1 MRSLRVFPTSAFF
14 GQTTREV
21 AEGPKVFLAEPACF
35 SKDSV
40 NTLGVEAEVE
50 GVFEKERKQKGTALF
65 PDLIG

>member
-1 MRSLRVFPTSAFF
+1 LRSLSVFPTSAFF

-21 AEGPKVFLAEPACF
+21 AEAQRVFVAEPACF

-40 NTLGVEAEVE
+40 NTLCVEAEV
-50 GVFEKERKQKGTALF
+50 EKERKQKRTVLF